1 MKVIKFGGT
10 SVATSKSLK
19 NVFSIIENE
28 KENTIVVV
36 SALGGITD
44 LLHDFIS
51 SKGNSSVDYLK
62 EIEERH
68 LEVIHGLSKVE
79 NQSSLLSFLKQ
90 QLNELETILE
100 AVSTIDEITKKTISK
115 VLSFGEI
122 LSSKIIFELL
132 NQRGND
138 ISYLDSREIIFTKYH
153 NNNEIIDEEKTGI
166 SISNNIELIDSKLI
180 IMPGFIATDSNNEI
194 SNLGRGGS
202 DYTASVMANYTNS
215 DALEIW
221 TDVSGVFS
229 ANPKIV
235 KNSKAIESLSYKEAM
250 ELSFFGAKVIYFP
263 TLQPLIEKSI
273 PAYIKNTFDKDA
285 IGTCISNK
293 GENNEESTIKGISH
307 IEKISLINFEGSGMV
322 GVPGFSKRFFGALSE
337 RGINVIMI
345 TQASSEFSICVAVK
359 ESDANNAKISID
371 KEFEYEISQRKINE
385 CQIENSLSN
394 IAIVG
399 DKMKSKKGVSGKLF
413 STLGNNNINIRA
425 IAQGASER
433 NISIIIDEK
442 DNTKA
447 LNSLHEA
454 FFENNCKNLHL
465 FITGVGNV
473 GSNLIRQISDQKK
486 SLEESLGLKMKVM
499 ALSNSKKM
507 LLSDTEIDLT
517 DWKSKLDSSNIKS
530 DNDKFLDFSI
540 KQNLRNSLFIDNT
553 ANSDITVNYNKY
565 LKNGIGIVTCNKIAC
580 SSELEKYLDL
590 KSLSRTHN
598 APFLYETNVGA
609 ALPIINT
616 LNNLINSGDRITKIE
631 AVLSGTLN
639 YIFNTFNKENSF
651 YEVVKKAV
659 DLGYTEPDPKIDLC
673 GIDVSRK
680 ILILARESGKK
691 IEFSD
696 VQNISFLPDESINSN
711 SREEFLES
719 LKNNNDHFNKML
731 DKALKNKSRLK
742 YVASLID
749 GKASV
754 SLKEINEDHPFY
766 NLKGS
771 DNITVFH
778 TDRYK
783 ESPLVVRGAGAGGEF
798 TASGVF
804 ADIIKASKK

>member
-10 SVATSKSLK
+10 SVATSSSLK
-19 NVFSIIENE
+19 KVFSIIENE
-28 KENTIVVV
+28 KDSIFVVV
-36 SALGGITD
+36 SALGDITNI
-44 LLHDFIS
+44 LQEFLN
-51 SKGNSSVDYLK
+51 SKGKNSTVFLK
-62 EIEERH
+62 QIEERH
-68 LEVIHGLSKVE
+68 LEIIHGLSKIE
-79 NQSSLLSFLKQ
+79 NQSPLLSFLKQ

-122 LSSKIIFELL
+122 LSSKLIYEILKE
-132 NQRGND
+132 RGND
-138 ISYLDSREIIFTKYH
+138 ISYVDSRKIIFTKYH
-153 NNNEIIDEEKTGI
+153 NDHEIVDEEKTGI
-166 SISNNIELIDSKLI
+166 AVSNNLDLIETKI
-180 IMPGFIATDSNNEI
+180 ILMPGFIATDSNSEI

-202 DYTASVMANYTNS
+202 DYTASIIANYTNS
-215 DALEIW
+215 KVLEIW

-235 KNSKAIESLSYKEAM
+235 KNSRPIESLSYKEAM

-263 TLQPLIEKSI
+263 TLQPLIEKNI
-273 PAYIKNTFDKDA
+273 PAYIKNTFDPNA
-285 IGTCISNK
+285 IGTCISNSTK
-293 GENNEESTIKGISH
+293 SEKENTVKGISH
-307 IEKISLINFEGSGMV
+307 IENISLINFEGSGMV
-322 GVPGFSKRFFGALSE
+322 GVPGFSKRFFGALSQK
-337 RGINVIMI
+337 GVNVIMI
-345 TQASSEFSICVAVK
+345 TQASSEFSICIAIN
-359 ESDANNAKISID
+359 ESDAKTAKDLID
-371 KEFEYEISQRKINE
+371 KEFEYEISQNKINE
-385 CQIENSLSN
+385 SQIENSLSN

-399 DKMKSKKGVSGKLF
+399 DNMKSKKGVSGKLF

-442 DNTKA
+442 DNIKA

-454 FFENNCKNLHL
+454 FFENNCKNVHL

-473 GSNLIRQISDQKK
+473 GSNLIKQIFDQKK
-486 SLEESLGLKMKVM
+486 SLEENLRLKLKVM
-499 ALSNSKKM
+499 GLSNSKKM
-507 LLSDTEIDLT
+507 ILSDTEIDLN
-517 DWKSKLDSSNIKS
+517 DWKSKLDSSDLSSN
-530 DNDKFLDFSI
+530 NDQFLNFSI
-540 KQNLRNSLFIDNT
+540 NQNLRNSLFIDNT
-553 ANSDITVNYNKY
+553 ANADVTINYNNY
-565 LKNGIGIVTCNKIAC
+565 LKNGIGVVTCNKIAC
-580 SSELEKYLDL
+580 SDNLEKYLEL
-590 KSLSRTHN
+590 KSLSRNHN
-598 APFLYETNVGA
+598 SPFLYETNVGA

-631 AVLSGTLN
+631 AILSGTLN
-639 YIFNTFNKENSF
+639 FIFNNFNKENSF

-696 VQNISFLPDESINSN
+696 VQNETFLPKESIESN
-711 SREEFLES
+711 SKEEFLKS
-719 LKNNNDHFNKML
+719 LKDNNDHFDQILNKAIE
-731 DKALKNKSRLK
+731 KRSRLK
-742 YVASLID
+742 YVACLEN
-749 GKASV
+749 GEASV
-754 SLKEINEDHPFY
+754 GIKTVKEDHPFY
-766 NLKGS
+766 NIEGR

-783 ESPLVVRGAGAGGEF
+783 DSPLVVKGPGAGGEF

-804 ADIIKASKK
+804 ADIIKASEK

>member
-10 SVATSKSLK
+10 SVATSSSLK
-19 NVFSIIENE
+19 KVFSIIENE
-28 KENTIVVV
+28 KDSIFVVV

-44 LLHDFIS
+44 ILQEFLN
-51 SKGNSSVDYLK
+51 SKGENSTVFLK
-62 EIEERH
+62 QIEERH
-68 LEVIHGLSKVE
+68 LEIIRGLSKIE
-79 NQSSLLSFLKQ
+79 NQSPLLSFLKQ

-122 LSSKIIFELL
+122 LSSKLIYEILKE
-132 NQRGND
+132 RGND
-138 ISYLDSREIIFTKYH
+138 ISYVDSRKIIFTKYH
-153 NNNEIIDEEKTGI
+153 NDNEIVDEEKTGI
-166 SISNNIELIDSKLI
+166 AVSNNLDLIETKI
-180 IMPGFIATDSNNEI
+180 ILMPGFIATDSNSEI

-202 DYTASVMANYTNS
+202 DYTASIIANYTNS
-215 DALEIW
+215 KVLEIW

-235 KNSKAIESLSYKEAM
+235 KNSRPIESLSYKEAM
-250 ELSFFGAKVIYFP
+250 ELSFFGAKVLYFP
-263 TLQPLIEKSI
+263 SLQPLIEKNI
-273 PAYIKNTFDKDA
+273 PAYIKNTFDPNA
-285 IGTCISNK
+285 IGTCISNSTK
-293 GENNEESTIKGISH
+293 SEKENTVKGISH
-307 IEKISLINFEGSGMV
+307 IENISLINFEGSGMV
-322 GVPGFSKRFFGALSE
+322 GVPGFSKRFFEALSQK
-337 RGINVIMI
+337 RINVIMI
-345 TQASSEFSICVAVK
+345 TQASSEFSICIAVN
-359 ESDANNAKISID
+359 ESDAKTAKNLID
-371 KEFEYEISQRKINE
+371 KEFEYEISQNKINE
-385 CQIENSLSN
+385 SQIENSLSN

-399 DKMKSKKGVSGKLF
+399 DNMKSKKGVSGKLF

-442 DNTKA
+442 DNIKA

-454 FFENNCKNLHL
+454 FFENNCKNVHL

-473 GSNLIRQISDQKK
+473 GSNLIKQIFDQKK
-486 SLEESLGLKMKVM
+486 SLEENLRLKLKVM
-499 ALSNSKKM
+499 GLSNSKKM
-507 LLSDTEIDLT
+507 ILSDTEIDLNN
-517 DWKSKLDSSNIKS
+517 WKSKLDSSDISSN
-530 DNDKFLDFSI
+530 NDQFLNFSI
-540 KQNLRNSLFIDNT
+540 NQNLRNSIFIDNT
-553 ANSDITVNYNKY
+553 ANADVTINYNKY

-580 SSELEKYLDL
+580 SDNLEKYLEL
-590 KSLSRTHN
+590 KSLSRNHN
-598 APFLYETNVGA
+598 SPFLYETNVGA

-631 AVLSGTLN
+631 AILSGTLN
-639 YIFNTFNKENSF
+639 FIFNNFNKENSF

-691 IEFSD
+691 MEFSD
-696 VQNISFLPDESINSN
+696 VQNKIFLPKESLESN
-711 SREEFLES
+711 SKEEFLKS
-719 LKNNNDHFNKML
+719 LKDNNDHFDQILNKAIE
-731 DKALKNKSRLK
+731 KRSRLK
-742 YVASLID
+742 YVACLEN
-749 GKASV
+749 GEASV
-754 SLKEINEDHPFY
+754 GIKTVKEDHPFY
-766 NLKGS
+766 NIEGR

-783 ESPLVVRGAGAGGEF
+783 DSPLVVKGPGAGGEF

-804 ADIIKASKK
+804 ADIIKASEK

>member
-10 SVATSKSLK
+10 SVATSSSLK
-19 NVFSIIENE
+19 KVFSIIENE
-28 KENTIVVV
+28 KDSIFVVV
-36 SALGGITD
+36 SALGDITNI
-44 LLHDFIS
+44 LQEFLN
-51 SKGNSSVDYLK
+51 SKGKNSTVFLK
-62 EIEERH
+62 QIEERH
-68 LEVIHGLSKVE
+68 LEIIHGLSKIE
-79 NQSSLLSFLKQ
+79 NQSPLLSFLKQ

-122 LSSKIIFELL
+122 LSSKLIYEILKE
-132 NQRGND
+132 RGND
-138 ISYLDSREIIFTKYH
+138 ISYVDSRKIIFTKYH
-153 NNNEIIDEEKTGI
+153 NDHEIVDEEKTGI
-166 SISNNIELIDSKLI
+166 AVSNNLDLIETKI
-180 IMPGFIATDSNNEI
+180 ILMPGFIATDSNSEI

-202 DYTASVMANYTNS
+202 DYTASIIANYTNS
-215 DALEIW
+215 KVLEIW

-235 KNSKAIESLSYKEAM
+235 KNSKPIESLSYKEAM

-263 TLQPLIEKSI
+263 TLQPLIEKNI
-273 PAYIKNTFDKDA
+273 PAYIKNTFDPNA
-285 IGTCISNK
+285 IGTCISNSTK
-293 GENNEESTIKGISH
+293 SEKENTVKGISH
-307 IEKISLINFEGSGMV
+307 IENISLINFEGSGMV
-322 GVPGFSKRFFGALSE
+322 GVPGFSKRFFEALSRKE
-337 RGINVIMI
+337 VNVIMI
-345 TQASSEFSICVAVK
+345 TQASSEFSICIAIN
-359 ESDANNAKISID
+359 ESDAKTAKDLID
-371 KEFEYEISQRKINE
+371 KEFEYEISQNKINE
-385 CQIENSLSN
+385 SQIENSLSN

-399 DKMKSKKGVSGKLF
+399 DNMKSKKGVSGKLF

-442 DNTKA
+442 DNIKA

-454 FFENNCKNLHL
+454 FFENNCKNVHL

-473 GSNLIRQISDQKK
+473 GSNLIKQIFDQKK
-486 SLEESLGLKMKVM
+486 SLEENLRLKLKVM
-499 ALSNSKKM
+499 GLSNSKKM
-507 LLSDTEIDLT
+507 ILSDTEIDLN
-517 DWKSKLDSSNIKS
+517 DWKSKLDSSDISSN
-530 DNDKFLDFSI
+530 NDQFLNFSI
-540 KQNLRNSLFIDNT
+540 NQNLRNSLFIDNT
-553 ANSDITVNYNKY
+553 ANADVTINYNNY

-580 SSELEKYLDL
+580 SDNLEKYLEL
-590 KSLSRTHN
+590 KSLSRNHN
-598 APFLYETNVGA
+598 SPFLYETNVGA

-631 AVLSGTLN
+631 AILSGTLN
-639 YIFNTFNKENSF
+639 FIFNNFNKENSF

-696 VQNISFLPDESINSN
+696 VQNETFLPKESIESN
-711 SREEFLES
+711 SKEEFLKS
-719 LKNNNDHFNKML
+719 LKDNNDHFNQIL
-731 DKALKNKSRLK
+731 NKAIEKRSRLK
-742 YVASLID
+742 YVACLENDI
-749 GKASV
+749 ASV
-754 SLKEINEDHPFY
+754 GLKAVKEDHPFY
-766 NLKGS
+766 NLEGS

-783 ESPLVVRGAGAGGEF
+783 DSPLVVKGPGAGGEF

-804 ADIIKASKK
+804 ADIIKASEK

>member
-19 NVFSIIENE
+19 NVFSIIENQ

-68 LEVIHGLSKVE
+68 LEIIHGLSKVE

-215 DALEIW
+215 EALEIW

-285 IGTCISNK
+285 VGTCISNK

-486 SLEESLGLKMKVM
+486 SLEETLGLKMKVM

-616 LNNLINSGDRITKIE
+616 LNNLINSGDQITKIE

-680 ILILARESGKK
+680 ILILARESGEK

-696 VQNISFLPDESINSN
+696 VQNVSFLPDESINTESK
-711 SREEFLES
+711 EEFLES
-719 LKNNNDHFNKML
+719 IKNNNDHFNKML
-731 DKALKNKSRLK
+731 DKAVKNKSRLK

-766 NLKGS
+766 NLQGS

-783 ESPLVVRGAGAGGEF
+783 ESPLVVKGAGAGGEF

>member
-19 NVFSIIENE
+19 NVFSIIENQ

-68 LEVIHGLSKVE
+68 LEIIHGLSKVE

-215 DALEIW
+215 EALEIW

-486 SLEESLGLKMKVM
+486 SLEETLGLKMKVM

-517 DWKSKLDSSNIKS
+517 DWKSKLDSSNMKS

-616 LNNLINSGDRITKIE
+616 LNNLINSGDQITKIE

-680 ILILARESGKK
+680 ILILARESGEK

-696 VQNISFLPDESINSN
+696 VQNVSFLPDESINTESK
-711 SREEFLES
+711 EEFLES
-719 LKNNNDHFNKML
+719 IKNNDDHFNKML

-754 SLKEINEDHPFY
+754 SLKEINENHPFY
-766 NLKGS
+766 NLQGS

-783 ESPLVVRGAGAGGEF
+783 ESPLVVKGAGAGGEF